1 MVKSNLLSSLVLSDL
16 IKLMKTRTSKTPHIR
31 SYKKGGETWYKIG
44 FSLLGVQV
52 RKQGYASYEIAEADY
67 LNIRKLIRAGDWH
80 NQKAHDIRG
89 MSLTELY
96 EVYKGSRGAKRKP
109 ATIARASRSWRLHVD
124 PVIGGMKV
132 KDISRRTL
140 TMLVREL
147 RLKGLVDNTIHSI
160 KAEVNNVLSLAVEYE
175 VLTSK
180 PSWPKLKPAPKKREL
195 VSPEEVVS
203 LIAAVD
209 QGMLTHQYRT
219 MIRLQYELA
228 LRLNE
233 LLGLTVGKIDL
244 EARTILIDCQRM
256 PGAGFKLGPTKT
268 NTSTVLP
275 LSPSLCEELRPYV
288 HERLPEVP
296 LWISVRLTPV
306 SKCSYNR
313 AIAAAVKSAGIQKTI
328 TSHSLRASCL
338 SYLLNHTSL
347 SVMSVAYLGR
357 HSAQVLLKHYA
368 QADHQLIN
376 EFFSSKKSLEE
387 DLNCDVLA
395 ITGTDNA

>member
-1 MVKSNLLSSLVLSDL
+1 
-16 IKLMKTRTSKTPHIR
+16 MKTRTSKAPHIR
-31 SYKKGGETWYKIG
+31 SYKKGGETWYKIQ

-67 LNIRKLIRAGDWH
+67 LNIRKLIRAGEWL
-80 NQKAHDIRG
+80 NQKSHDMRG
-89 MSLTELY
+89 MTLSEMH
-96 EVYKGSRGAKRKP
+96 EVYQASRGDKRKP
-109 ATIARASRSWRLHVD
+109 ATIARAARSWRLHVD

-132 KDISRRTL
+132 SEISRSTL
-140 TMLVREL
+140 TIFVREL
-147 RLKGLVDNTIHSI
+147 RMKGLVDNTIHTI
-160 KAEVNNVLSLAVEYE
+160 RADVNNVLSLAVEFE
-175 VLTSK
+175 VLSSV
-180 PSWPKLKPAPKKREL
+180 PAWPKLKPAPKKREL
-195 VSPEEVVS
+195 VSPQEVVS

-209 QGMLTHQYRT
+209 KGQLTHQYRT
-219 MIRLQYELA
+219 MIRVQYELA

-233 LLGLTVGKIDL
+233 LLGLTVEKVDL

-268 NTSTVLP
+268 NNSTALP

-288 HERLPEVP
+288 EDRDPKSP
-296 LWISVRLTPV
+296 LWISVRLRPV

-328 TSHSLRASCL
+328 TSHCLRASCL

-357 HSAQVLLKHYA
+357 HSPQVLLKHYA